1 MGALEIEQ
9 FICRSDNIGV
19 LIHDAENNL
28 TAAIDAP
35 EEAPILAALKRRG
48 WKLDY
53 IFTTH
58 HHFDH
63 VEANFALKQKFGLK
77 IYGPQ
82 DEADKIPEIDLALND
97 GDHFQFGQFEV
108 QVIATPGHTLGEI
121 SYYIPQAKVAFTG
134 DTLFSLG
141 CGRLLE
147 GTPTQMFRSLQ
158 ALSAL
163 PADTAI
169 YCGHEYSAS
178 NARFALSIDPDNEAL
193 QQRADEIVRLREVDQ
208 LTLPTSMAQEMAT
221 NPFLRS
227 FDAQIRANLAMSDA
241 SDVDVFTRI
250 RALKDNF

>member
-1 MGALEIEQ
+1 MGVLEIEQ

-19 LIHDAENNL
+19 LIHDPVNNL

-35 EEAPILAALKRRG
+35 EEAPILAALQRRG

-53 IFTTH
+53 IFITH

-63 VEANFALKQKFGLK
+63 VEANFTLKQKFGLT
-77 IYGPQ
+77 IYGPHS
-82 DEADKIPEIDLALND
+82 EADKIPEIDVTLND
-97 GDHFQFGQFEV
+97 GDRFRFGQFEV
-108 QVIATPGHTLGEI
+108 QVLSTPGHTKGGI
-121 SYYIPQAKVAFTG
+121 SYYIPQSKVVFTG

-147 GTPTQMFRSLQ
+147 GTPQQMFKSLSI
-158 ALSAL
+158 LTAL

-178 NARFALSIDPDNEAL
+178 NARFALTIDPDNEAL
-193 QQRADEIVRLREVDQ
+193 QQRATEITRLRANDQ
-208 LTLPTSMAQEMAT
+208 LTLPTSMAQELAT
-221 NPFLRS
+221 NPFLRAS
-227 FDAQIRANLAMSDA
+227 DAQIRAHLSMPDA
-241 SDVDVFTRI
+241 SDEQVFTRI

>member
-1 MGALEIEQ
+1 MGVLEIEQ

-19 LIHDAENNL
+19 LIHDPVNNL

-35 EEAPILAALKRRG
+35 EEAPILAALQRRG

-63 VEANFALKQKFGLK
+63 VEANFALKQKFGLI
-77 IYGPQ
+77 IYGSHS
-82 DEADKIPEIDLALND
+82 EADKIPEIDVTLND
-97 GDHFQFGQFEV
+97 GDSFQFGQFEV
-108 QVIATPGHTLGEI
+108 QVLSTPGHTKGEI
-121 SYYIPQAKVAFTG
+121 SYYIPQSKVVFTG

-147 GTPTQMFRSLQ
+147 GTAQQMFKSLRV
-158 ALSAL
+158 LTAL

-178 NARFALSIDPDNEAL
+178 NARFALTIDPDNEAL
-193 QQRADEIVRLREVDQ
+193 QQRTAEITRLRANDQ
-208 LTLPTSMAQEMAT
+208 LTLPTSMAQELAT
-221 NPFLRS
+221 NPFLRAS
-227 FDAQIRANLAMSDA
+227 DAQIRAHLSMTDA
-241 SDVDVFTRI
+241 SDEQVFTRI

>member
-1 MGALEIEQ
+1 MGVLEIEQ
-9 FICRSDNIGV
+9 FICRNDNIGV
-19 LIHDAENNL
+19 LIHDPVNNL

-35 EEAPILAALKRRG
+35 EEAPILAALQRRG

-77 IYGPQ
+77 IYGPHS
-82 DEADKIPEIDLALND
+82 EADKIPEIDVTLND
-97 GDHFQFGQFEV
+97 GDSFQFGQFEV
-108 QVIATPGHTLGEI
+108 QVLSTPGHTKGEI
-121 SYYIPQAKVAFTG
+121 SYYIPQSKVAFTG

-147 GTPTQMFRSLQ
+147 GTPQQMFKSLRVL
-158 ALSAL
+158 AAL

-178 NARFALSIDPDNEAL
+178 NARFALTIDPDNEAL
-193 QQRADEIVRLREVDQ
+193 QQRAAEITRLRANDQ
-208 LTLPTSMAQEMAT
+208 LTLPTSMAQELAT
-221 NPFLRS
+221 NPFLRAS
-227 FDAQIRANLAMSDA
+227 DAQIRAHLSMPDA
-241 SDVDVFTRI
+241 SDEQVFTRI

>member
-82 DEADKIPEIDLALND
+82 AESDKIPEIDLALND
-97 GDHFQFGQFEV
+97 GDQFHFGRFDV

-121 SYYIPQAKVAFTG
+121 SYYIPRAKIAFTG

-147 GTPTQMFRSLQ
+147 GTPAQMFRSLQ

-178 NARFALSIDPDNEAL
+178 NARFALSIDPDNKAL
-193 QQRADEIVRLREVDQ
+193 QQRADEIARLREKDQ
-208 LTLPTSMAQEMAT
+208 LTLPTNMAQEMAT

-227 FDAQIRANLAMSDA
+227 FDAQIRANLAMTDA

>member
-1 MGALEIEQ
+1 MGVLEIEQ

-19 LIHDAENNL
+19 LIHDPINNL

-35 EEAPILAALKRRG
+35 EETPILAALQRRG

-58 HHFDH
+58 HHNDH
-63 VEANFALKQKFGLK
+63 VEANFALKQKFDLK
-77 IYGPQ
+77 IYGPSA
-82 DEADKIPEIDLALND
+82 ESDKIPDIDVALD
-97 GDHFQFGQFEV
+97 GSDTFRFGQFEV
-108 QVIATPGHTLGEI
+108 QVLSTPGHTRGEI

-147 GTPTQMFRSLQ
+147 GTPAQMFQSLKI
-158 ALSAL
+158 LSAL

-178 NARFALSIDPDNEAL
+178 NARFALTIDPHNKAL
-193 QQRADEIVRLREVDQ
+193 QQRAAEITRLRAEDQ
-208 LTLPTSMAQEMAT
+208 LTLPTSMAQELTT
-221 NPFLRS
+221 NPFLRAS
-227 FDAQIRANLAMSDA
+227 DTQIRAHLSMINA
-241 SDVDVFTRI
+241 SDEQVFTRI
-250 RALKDNF
+250 RALKDHF

>member
-1 MGALEIEQ
+1 MGVLEIEQ

-19 LIHDAENNL
+19 LIHDPVNNL

-35 EEAPILAALKRRG
+35 EEAPILAALQRRG

-63 VEANFALKQKFGLK
+63 VEANFALKQKFGLI
-77 IYGPQ
+77 IYGSHS
-82 DEADKIPEIDLALND
+82 EADKIPEIDVTLND
-97 GDHFQFGQFEV
+97 GDSFQFGQFEV
-108 QVIATPGHTLGEI
+108 QVLSTPGHTKGEI
-121 SYYIPQAKVAFTG
+121 SYYIPQSKVVFTG

-147 GTPTQMFRSLQ
+147 GTAQQMFKSLRV
-158 ALSAL
+158 LTAL

-178 NARFALSIDPDNEAL
+178 NARFALTIDPDNEAL
-193 QQRADEIVRLREVDQ
+193 QQRTAEITRLRANDQ
-208 LTLPTSMAQEMAT
+208 LTLPTSMAQELAT
-221 NPFLRS
+221 NPFLRAS
-227 FDAQIRANLAMSDA
+227 DAQIRAHLSMPDA
-241 SDVDVFTRI
+241 SDEQVFTRI